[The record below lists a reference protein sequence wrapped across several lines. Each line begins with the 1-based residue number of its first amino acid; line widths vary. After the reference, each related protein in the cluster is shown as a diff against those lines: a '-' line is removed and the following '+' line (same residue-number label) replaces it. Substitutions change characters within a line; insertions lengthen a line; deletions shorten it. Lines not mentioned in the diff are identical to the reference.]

1 MNLKFKNKK
10 ITGILTVLPS
20 KEVSFEDEME
30 NYNFS
35 KEQSA
40 KLKKIMGY
48 GSHRIVDEN
57 VCCSDLAV
65 AGINYLI
72 ERGHLKKEEIDAIV
86 MVTQTPDYIMPVT
99 SILIQ
104 GKLDLKKDMYCVDV
118 NQGCAGYLVGL
129 HQAFMFLEQE
139 TVNKVVLV
147 NADILT
153 RKVSK
158 KDRNSYPLVGD
169 GASITIV
176 EKDTTSPEIF
186 SNIKV
191 DGTNWDALMIPAGGM
206 RLPISPETG
215 VFQEDDKGNIRS
227 KDNLVMKGDAVFNF
241 VQTEVP
247 PMINDLVTY
256 AGVEMDTIDYFMF
269 HQPNRFM
276 LQKLADKM
284 KVSYDRMP
292 NNVVE
297 HFGNASGVTIPTD
310 ITFNLG
316 QKLCDNEYM
325 VCLAGFGVGLTWSS
339 MLIKMGKLDF
349 CEMINY

>member
-48 GSHRIVDEN
+48 GSHRIADEN

-65 AGINYLI
+65 AGINYLVDK
-72 ERGHLKKEEIDAIV
+72 GHLKKEDIDAIV

-104 GKLDLKKDMYCVDV
+104 GKLDLKKDIYCVDI

-139 TVNKVVLV
+139 TINKVVLI
-147 NADILT
+147 NADILS

-176 EKDTTSPEIF
+176 EKDAVNSEIF
-186 SNIKV
+186 CNIKI
-191 DGTNWDALMIPAGGM
+191 DGTNWDALTIPAGGM

-215 VFQEDDKGNIRS
+215 ILQEDDKGNIRS

-247 PMINDLVTY
+247 PMINDLVTF
-256 AGVEMDTIDYFMF
+256 AKVEMDSIDYFMF

-284 KVSYDRMP
+284 KVSYERMP

-316 QKLCDNEYM
+316 QKLCDNEYT

-339 MLIKMGKLDF
+339 MLIRMGKLDF

>member
-1 MNLKFKNKK
+1 
-10 ITGILTVLPS
+10 
-20 KEVSFEDEME
+20 
-30 NYNFS
+30 
-35 KEQSA
+35 
-40 KLKKIMGY
+40 MGY
-48 GSHRIVDEN
+48 GSHRIADEN

-65 AGINYLI
+65 AGINYLVDK
-72 ERGHLKKEEIDAIV
+72 GHLKKEDIDAIV

-104 GKLDLKKDMYCVDV
+104 GKLDLKKDIYCVDI

-139 TVNKVVLV
+139 TINKVVLI
-147 NADILT
+147 NADILS

-176 EKDTTSPEIF
+176 EKDAVNSEIF
-186 SNIKV
+186 CNIKI
-191 DGTNWDALMIPAGGM
+191 DGTNWDALTIPAGGM

-215 VFQEDDKGNIRS
+215 ILQEDDKGNIRS

-247 PMINDLVTY
+247 PMINDLVTF
-256 AGVEMDTIDYFMF
+256 AKVEMDSIDYFMF

-284 KVSYDRMP
+284 KVSYERMP

-316 QKLCDNEYM
+316 QKLCDNEYT

-339 MLIKMGKLDF
+339 MLIRMGKLDF